1 MNNRNRHM
9 QYRRSIYRKRKIK
22 AILISSVVAIIV
34 IFALFMIVGS
44 ALHNKTKGSEEK
56 KPSTTPPDTTE
67 KVLAPARTVGAYSL
81 PLLED
86 GSNFSDRLAAIPP
99 NANAVCVNLNEE
111 DGTLLFRPALSS
123 KLSHISVHKDA
134 STLSNYVTSIERND
148 FYISAALYI
157 PTFNEEDQLLAEIE
171 FSTWA
176 AIACEV
182 IQEGVGDI
190 LLLAP
195 SLEAEDVER
204 VCGIADKIRELSA
217 NAIVG
222 FTLSDTI
229 LANEKKTSLVDTLSK
244 HFNYLS
250 LDTTQYRDGDD
261 PIDYIEGRVSGLQL
275 ELMYYKMRVLLPRAT
290 EAETQQKYIDA
301 ITKYNITSWQIL
313 P

>member
-1 MNNRNRHM
+1 M

-22 AILISSVVAIIV
+22 TIIISSVVAIIV

-44 ALHNKTKGSEEK
+44 VLHNKTKDGDTK
-56 KPSTTPPDTTE
+56 NPDATAPESTE
-67 KVLAPARTVGAYSL
+67 KVLASARTVGAYPL

-111 DGTLLFRPALSS
+111 DGTLLFRSALAS
-123 KLSHISVHKDA
+123 KLSHITVHKDA
-134 STLSNYVTSIERND
+134 SALSSSVTAIERND

-157 PTFNEEDQLLAEIE
+157 PTFEEENELLAEIE
-171 FSTWA
+171 FATWA
-176 AIACEV
+176 AVACEA
-182 IQEGVGDI
+182 IQDGVGDVLI
-190 LLLAP
+190 LAP
-195 SLEAEDVER
+195 SMEADDVER
-204 VCGIADKIRELSA
+204 ICSIADKIRELTE

-222 FTLSDTI
+222 FAIPDTI
-229 LANEKKTSLVDTLSK
+229 LANEKKTALVDTLSK

-250 LDTTQYRDGDD
+250 LDTTQYRDEDD
-261 PIDYIEGRVSGLQL
+261 PIKYIEGKVSGLQL
-275 ELMYYKMRVLLPRAT
+275 ELMYYKMRVLLPRAA